1 MMPPNNDSISLLK
14 DEIGVTGTT
23 LYKWRNESHIAG
35 SATSRDGQGAEQWS
49 SKDKYLIVMD
59 MTVYLLHV

>member
-14 DEIGVTGTT
+14 DEIGVTETT

-35 SATSRDGQGAEQWS
+35 SAT
-49 SKDKYLIVMD
+49 LLVM
-59 MTVYLLHV
+59 VKGPNSGVVKINI